1 MRNGRL
7 AAALGIVV
15 PLSASAITATA
26 SAQALCTKEFL
37 QLADADLPAAI
48 VVKVDETVTESIER
62 NYGCSFQF
70 FEPGTVV
77 YSEDGEAL
85 GEVTAFGTAEDRKDV
100 VAYLDVAGFLG
111 IGDKPIAVPLNDFST
126 YNNAGIVARL
136 SAEAVRE
143 LPTTDWK
150 MSEGTVFT
158 SESGEKMLVG
168 LARAKLSASQFFLPP
183 QRDHVIFGSDPAPAD
198 VYMGDAAIDKTEV
211 ELIIR
216 RNELTKI
223 ELRRAG
229 YKSCPFGDGRFEE
242 GDRERPSHFFCTLTQ
257 AE

>member
-37 QLADADLPAAI
+37 QLADAIQPAAI
-48 VVKVDETVTESIER
+48 VVKADETVTESIER

-70 FEPGTVV
+70 FESGTVV
-77 YSEDGEAL
+77 YSDDGEAL
-85 GEVTAFGTAEDRKDV
+85 GAVKAFGTAEDGKDV

-111 IGDKPIAVPLNDFST
+111 IGEKPIAVPLNDFST
-126 YNNAGIVARL
+126 FNNAGIVARL

-150 MSEGTVFT
+150 MSEGTVFA
-158 SESGEKMLVG
+158 SESGEKMLTG

-198 VYMGDAAIDKTEV
+198 IYMGDAAIDKTEV
-211 ELIIR
+211 QLIIR
-216 RNELTKI
+216 RNVLTKI
-223 ELRRAG
+223 ELRKAG
-229 YKSCPFGDGRFEE
+229 YRSCPFGHGRFEE
-242 GDRERPSHFFCTLTQ
+242 GDRERPAHFFCTLEQ